1 MGSKNIYE
9 RFIWFDDRV
18 RQKKYPNTT
27 SLAKEFE
34 VSVKTAQ
41 RDIEFMRDRLN
52 CPLQYNSSLKG
63 YFYEDETF
71 SLPLIYLSSAELLSL
86 MVAKKLLEDMSGSC
100 MADEITSVI
109 DKITSII
116 QMHATSSVKMDEVL
130 SFHLIEYSPTPE
142 EIFRTVLEACIKKRA
157 LSFNYSSP
165 ARNEM
170 TERRVDPYH
179 LFNYM
184 GTWHLIGYCHMRKDI
199 RTFKINR
206 IKNPEILKDTF
217 AIRHNFTFKDYFR
230 SSFGLEM
237 TERRVDP
244 YHLFNY
250 MGTWHLIGY
259 CHMRKDIRTFKI
271 NRIKNPEILKDTFA
285 IRHNF
290 TFKDYFRSS
299 FGLMKGHDT
308 TQVTLR
314 FTPEKTKWISD
325 QIWHKDQKTRILED
339 GSLELSLPVA
349 EFSEIA
355 REILKQGSGVE
366 VIKPE
371 SLRQLIRSEA
381 EKILKIYQ

>member
-71 SLPLIYLSSAELLSL
+71 SLPLIYLSSGELLSL

-109 DKITSII
+109 EKITSII

-157 LSFNYSSP
+157 LSFNYRSP
-165 ARNEM
+165 ARN
-170 TERRVDPYH
+170 
-179 LFNYM
+179 
-184 GTWHLIGYCHMRKDI
+184 
-199 RTFKINR
+199 
-206 IKNPEILKDTF
+206 
-217 AIRHNFTFKDYFR
+217 
-230 SSFGLEM
+230 EM

-325 QIWHKDQKTRILED
+325 QIWHKDQKTRILKD
-339 GSLELSLPVA
+339 GSLELSFPVA

-355 REILKQGSGVE
+355 REVLKQGSGIE

-381 EKILKIYQ
+381 EKILKIYR

>member
-1 MGSKNIYE
+1 MGIKNIYE

-27 SLAKEFE
+27 SLAKQFE
-34 VSVKTAQ
+34 ISVKTAQ

-71 SLPLIYLSSAELLSL
+71 SLPLIYLSSGELLSL

-116 QMHATSSVKMDEVL
+116 QKHATSSGTMDEVL

-142 EIFRTVLEACIKKRA
+142 EIFRTVLEACVKKRA
-157 LSFNYSSP
+157 LSLNYSSP
-165 ARNEM
+165 AHGEM

-206 IKNPEILKDTF
+206 LKNPVMLKDTF
-217 AIRHNFTFKDYFR
+217 AVRQNF
-230 SSFGLEM
+230 M
-237 TERRVDP
+237 
-244 YHLFNY
+244 
-250 MGTWHLIGY
+250 
-259 CHMRKDIRTFKI
+259 
-271 NRIKNPEILKDTFA
+271 
-285 IRHNF
+285 
-290 TFKDYFRSS
+290 FKDYFRSS

-308 TQVTLR
+308 RQVTLR
-314 FTPEKTKWISD
+314 FTPDKSKWISD
-325 QIWHKDQKTRILED
+325 QIWHKDQKTRVLED
-339 GSLELSLPVA
+339 GSLELSLPVT

-355 REILKQGSGVE
+355 REILKHGSGVE
-366 VIKPE
+366 VLEPE
-371 SLRQLIRSEA
+371 SLRQIIRSEA
-381 EKILKIYQ
+381 EKILRIYQ

>member
-1 MGSKNIYE
+1 MLKSNQGCIGEQEILIYLRKMGIKNIYE

-27 SLAKEFE
+27 SLSKEFE

-52 CPLQYNSSLKG
+52 CPLQYDASLKG

-71 SLPLIYLSSAELLSL
+71 SLPLIYLSSGELLSL

-100 MADEITSVI
+100 MADEITSVV

-116 QMHATSSVKMDEVL
+116 QKHSSGTTTMDEVL

-142 EIFRTVLEACIKKRA
+142 EIFRTVLEACIKKKA
-157 LSFNYSSP
+157 LSFNYRSP
-165 ARNEM
+165 ARDEI

-184 GTWHLIGYCHMRKDI
+184 GTWHLIGYCHMRNDI

-206 IKNPEILKDTF
+206 IRNPKILRDSFAVRKNF
-217 AIRHNFTFKDYFR
+217 SFKEYFF
-230 SSFGLEM
+230 SSFGLYKGEEPVGVKIRFAPE
-237 TERRVDP
+237 TSKWVDD
-244 YHLFNY
+244 H
-250 MGTWHLIGY
+250 
-259 CHMRKDIRTFKI
+259 
-271 NRIKNPEILKDTFA
+271 
-285 IRHNF
+285 
-290 TFKDYFRSS
+290 
-299 FGLMKGHDT
+299 
-308 TQVTLR
+308 
-314 FTPEKTKWISD
+314 
-325 QIWHKDQKTRILED
+325 IWHKDQKTRILED
-339 GSLELSLPVA
+339 GSLELSFPVA

-355 REILKQGSGVE
+355 REIMKHGSGVE
-366 VIKPE
+366 VIEPE
-371 SLRQLIRSEA
+371 SLRQLIKSEA

>member
-86 MVAKKLLEDMSGSC
+86 MVAKKLFEDMSGSC

-109 DKITSII
+109 EKITSII

-230 SSFGLEM
+230 SSFGL
-237 TERRVDP
+237 
-244 YHLFNY
+244 
-250 MGTWHLIGY
+250 
-259 CHMRKDIRTFKI
+259 
-271 NRIKNPEILKDTFA
+271 
-285 IRHNF
+285 
-290 TFKDYFRSS
+290 
-299 FGLMKGHDT
+299 MKGHDT
-308 TQVTLR
+308 KQVTLR

-325 QIWHKDQKTRILED
+325 HIWHKDQKSRLLED
-339 GSLELSLPVA
+339 GSLELSFPVA

-355 REILKQGSGVE
+355 REILKHSSGIE